1 MQYTITVRLSS
12 DNEDAVADLS
22 SIIFEIAPYM
32 VDNVSIHT
40 KEEK

>member
-1 MQYTITVRLSS
+1 MEYTITVKMSS
-12 DNEDAVADLS
+12 DNIEAVDDFGR
-22 SIIFEIAPYM
+22 IITEIALYM